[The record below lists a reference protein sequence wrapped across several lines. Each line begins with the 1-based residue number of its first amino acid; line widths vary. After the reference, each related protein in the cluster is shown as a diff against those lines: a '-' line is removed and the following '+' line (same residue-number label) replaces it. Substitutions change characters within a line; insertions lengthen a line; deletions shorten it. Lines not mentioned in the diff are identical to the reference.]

1 MYVWLQ
7 LAGGFKNK
15 LALGLK
21 FLAPVGKS
29 AHYAN
34 SGCNNTPWTNTSKNC
49 TDRQKSSFHRTS
61 PLLSMENNLKRGQ
74 TSKLFLIC
82 NTTHKAFLSV
92 WTLAP
97 SKISLENHK
106 VDSQWLLS
114 PNFLLNVE
122 RRSLKWVE
130 EKIHLCKRGIP
141 SFASNITFVCSVF
154 MHTIFSF
161 DRQQIFIKIQ

>member
-1 MYVWLQ
+1 MKQVWKRYIINSNKRCQSTMYVWLQ

-29 AHYAN
+29 A
-34 SGCNNTPWTNTSKNC
+34 GCSNTPWTNTSKNC

-106 VDSQWLLS
+106 VDSQ
-114 PNFLLNVE
+114 
-122 RRSLKWVE
+122 
-130 EKIHLCKRGIP
+130 
-141 SFASNITFVCSVF
+141 
-154 MHTIFSF
+154 
-161 DRQQIFIKIQ
+161 